1 MVARAVMDRPRKGE
15 GKVGRAWLGWRPGT
29 EEKACEPN
37 EEGER
42 EKRIFLFLL
51 FSGVLAN
58 HFQIEFEFSS
68 NFSQS

>member
-1 MVARAVMDRPRKGE
+1 MVARAVMDQPRKGE

-51 FSGVLAN
+51 FSRVLAN

-68 NFSQS
+68 SFSQS